1 MTAPALTYTPA
12 LNYNGADSFTF
23 KANDGSADSNI
34 ATVSITITAVNDA
47 PVVDAGADVTITLP
61 APAALVGT
69 ATDVDSSLTL
79 AWSKVSGPGT
89 VTFGTPNAAAT
100 SATFSVG
107 GVYVLAL
114 SANDGQF
121 NISDTVTVT
130 VNAAP
135 NNALRFD
142 GVSKRVSF
150 GPAPGLDTATFT
162 IETWFRKEGAG
173 LTASTG
179 TGGVIAIPLVTKGVR
194 RLKAATSTATTSS
207 ASRDQQ
213 GAGGGLRRY
222 AQRWNHPVLG
232 VTPICDNVW
241 YHAAATYDGT
251 TWRLYLN
258 GQLETTL
265 VVGAFTPRF
274 DSIQHAGLGAAFTST
289 GTASGAFQ
297 GTLDEPRVWNVA
309 RSAAD
314 IQATMT
320 GPLTSAPGLIG
331 RWSLDEGTGTT
342 ITDSTG
348 NGNTGTIQNGAVW
361 VAGTPYVTT
370 QLPPGNY
377 GIHFTGTSADA
388 GYVTFGAAPGLDA
401 ANFTVETWFKRDS
414 TGVSMNTGTGGL
426 ASAIPLVTK
435 AETRLKAATSTWTTS
450 SASTPRPT
458 RWPRTSRKAWAA
470 SRSG

>member
-1 MTAPALTYTPA
+1 M
-12 LNYNGADSFTF
+12 
-23 KANDGSADSNI
+23 SNQ
-34 ATVSITITAVNDA
+34 
-47 PVVDAGADVTITLP
+47 TITLP
-61 APAALVGT
+61 AAASLVGT
-69 ATDVDSSLTL
+69 ATDVDSTLTL

-89 VTFGTPNAAAT
+89 ATFGNASAAVT
-100 SATFSVG
+100 TATFSAG
-107 GVYVLAL
+107 GSYVLSL

-121 NISDTVTVT
+121 NISDTVAVT

-142 GVSKRVSF
+142 GVSKRVTF

-179 TGGVIAIPLVTKGVR
+179 TGGIIAIPLVTKGVAQVDGSN
-194 RLKAATSTATTSS
+194 LDANYFLGILGTTHVLAADFEDMAT
-207 ASRDQQ
+207 
-213 GAGGGLRRY
+213 GL
-222 AQRWNHPVLG
+222 NHPVLG

-289 GTASGAFQ
+289 GTATGAFL

-309 RSAAD
+309 RSAAN

-320 GPLTSAPGLIG
+320 GPLASAAGLIG

-342 ITDSTG
+342 IADSTG

-361 VAGTPYVTT
+361 VAGTPYVSTP
-370 QLPPGNY
+370 LPPGNY
-377 GIHFTGTSADA
+377 GIHFTGTTADA
-388 GYVTFGAAPGLDA
+388 GYVTFGAAPLLDA
-401 ANFTVETWFKRDS
+401 ATFTVPMPTVARS
-414 TGVSMNTGTGGL
+414 L
-426 ASAIPLVTK
+426 A
-435 AETRLKAATSTWTTS
+435 
-450 SASTPRPT
+450 
-458 RWPRTSRKAWAA
+458 
-470 SRSG
+470 